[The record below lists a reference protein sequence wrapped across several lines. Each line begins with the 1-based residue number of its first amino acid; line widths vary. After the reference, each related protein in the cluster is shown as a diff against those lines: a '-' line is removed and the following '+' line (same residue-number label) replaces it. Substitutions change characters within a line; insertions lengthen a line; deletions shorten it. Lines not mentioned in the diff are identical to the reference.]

1 MGRNLQNWDAETH
14 EDILIA
20 LISHVRPSSADWK
33 AVVASL
39 HEKGYTFTEGAL
51 AVKMS
56 KPTIWDHDAHLALLQ
71 AVIAEAPPTPGE
83 WDKILTRVEAKGY
96 SYTSSAAL

>member
-1 MGRNLQNWDAETH
+1 MLLISPPSHAVSYTIPFPARSLVLLAKTTRHTQKYQTH
-14 EDILIA
+14 ERG
-20 LISHVRPSSADWK
+20 S
-33 AVVASL
+33 
-39 HEKGYTFTEGAL
+39 T
-51 AVKMS
+51 VKMSS

-83 WDKILTRVEAKGY
+83 WEKILSRVEGKGY